1 MAGEVRDEKVKVEAL
16 YTRLGAPLGK
26 DQQDRLKQGLC
37 THALETPPIERKER
51 GGGRSML

>member
-26 DQQDRLKQGLC
+26 DQRVRLKQGLC